1 MTECLHFTSPEFLT
15 KLPTVE
21 ALQLYEF
28 EGVWGGGKVG
38 EGKWFTSSNAED
50 QAPCGECSHQPG
62 VFLAHLQYMLPI
74 EN

>member
-1 MTECLHFTSPEFLT
+1 M
-15 KLPTVE
+15 
-21 ALQLYEF
+21 YEF

-38 EGKWFTSSNAED
+38 EGRWFTSPNAED

-62 VFLAHLQYMLPI
+62 IFLGHLQYILPV